1 MKLLHRLS
9 GFVLALVL
17 GTAQALAASP
27 LTTSYGAAV
36 VEGFDTSGVYDA
48 KDTYMLNN
56 VEWEAN
62 LLPVTPI
69 YARSFGL
76 SFFDV
81 LVTAFPSTAA
91 RTYQSAANEL
101 SAGSIVVK
109 TYDVLG
115 TENSVGA
122 AMHARYVPA
131 LNDPS
136 TDIHWI
142 QVIRNN
148 HSLSGAHGTED
159 FKVDNLGAATPYYD
173 TDGAAND
180 RNFFDEPLRD
190 DGGESHIWI
199 AQLLLVSGPVDG
211 NGAITFLGGLTW
223 GWENHAVRGALATFS
238 TPLDISITPVP
249 EPHTY
254 ALMVGGLALLVVIAR
269 RNNRRAQ
276 ARGQSAGRGKTQPT
290 MRQDA

>member
-1 MKLLHRLS
+1 MKRLHRIS
-9 GFVLALVL
+9 GCIFALAL
-17 GTAQALAASP
+17 GAAPALAANP

-36 VEGFDTSGVYDA
+36 VEGFATSGLYDA
-48 KDTYMLNN
+48 RNTYTVNA

-69 YARSFGL
+69 YARSFGQ

-81 LVTAFPSTAA
+81 LHAAFPSAGG
-91 RTYQSAANEL
+91 RTYQSAVDEL

-115 TENSVGA
+115 TEASVGA
-122 AMHARYVPA
+122 ALHARYVPA
-131 LNDPS
+131 GTDP
-136 TDIHWI
+136 TADIHWI

-148 HSLSGAHGTED
+148 HALSGAHGTED

-199 AQLLLVSGPVDG
+199 GQLLLVSGPADG
-211 NGAITFLGGLTW
+211 KGAITFLGGLTW
-223 GWENHAVRGALATFS
+223 GWENHPVRGAVATFS
-238 TPLDISITPVP
+238 TALDISTTPPPVP
-249 EPHTY
+249 EPETY
-254 ALMVGGLALLVVIAR
+254 ALFLAGLWVVGVLAR
-269 RNNRRAQ
+269 RRDRRA
-276 ARGQSAGRGKTQPT
+276 
-290 MRQDA
+290 

>member
-1 MKLLHRLS
+1 MKMLHRIS
-9 GFVLALVL
+9 GLFFVLAL
-17 GTAQALAASP
+17 GSAPALSASP

-36 VEGFDTSGVYDA
+36 VEGFATSGLYDA
-48 KDTYMLNN
+48 QDTYTIAA
-56 VEWEAN
+56 VDWQAN
-62 LLPVTPI
+62 LLPITPI

-81 LVTAFPSTAA
+81 LHTAFPTAA
-91 RTYQSAANEL
+91 GRTFASVVNEL

-115 TENSVGA
+115 TPDSVGA

-131 LNDPS
+131 GTDPT

-142 QVIRNN
+142 QVVRNN
-148 HSLSGAHGTED
+148 HLLNAAHGTED

-180 RNFFDEPLRD
+180 RNFYDLPLRD
-190 DGGESHIWI
+190 DSGESHIWI
-199 AQLLLVSGPVDG
+199 AQLLLVSGPADG
-211 NGAITFLGGLTW
+211 NGPITFLGGLTW
-223 GWENHAVRGALATFS
+223 GWENHPIRGAVATFS

-249 EPHTY
+249 EPQIY
-254 ALMVGGLALLVVIAR
+254 ALMVGGLVLLGVFAR
-269 RNNRRAQ
+269 RKNPA
-276 ARGQSAGRGKTQPT
+276 A
-290 MRQDA
+290 